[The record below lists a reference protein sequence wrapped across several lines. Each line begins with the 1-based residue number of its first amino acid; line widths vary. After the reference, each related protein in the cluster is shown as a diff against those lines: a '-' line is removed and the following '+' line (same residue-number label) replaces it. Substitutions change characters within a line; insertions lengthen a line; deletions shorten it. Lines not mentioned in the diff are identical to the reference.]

1 MNSKKT
7 KLLEGSIVKSLF
19 TLTVPIIL
27 ANILQV
33 GYQLTDAF
41 WVGRLGS
48 AAVASVSISFPIT
61 FLLISLGGGFAIA
74 GSILIAQYVG
84 ARNDKMVNHVAAQ
97 TILMVSLVSVVLGAV
112 GYFLAPTILHLM
124 GVAPDVFA
132 DAVGFM
138 RVSFVGLV
146 FTFGFVMFQSIM
158 RGIGQVKMPMY
169 IVLGTVILNFALD
182 PIFIFGWGRIPGYG
196 VMGAAMATFG
206 TQTLAALI
214 GFIILLNG
222 KYGIHLKF
230 ADFTP
235 DFKFIN
241 KAFWLGLPASI
252 EQSARAL
259 GMTMMISL
267 ITGFGTLAVAG
278 YGAGSNILQ
287 FVVIPALGLSM
298 AISVL
303 VGQNL
308 GAGNIKRAADTARL
322 GATIS
327 FIGLTIIG
335 VLSFI
340 FAPQLMSFFV
350 PGEPLVIQAG
360 TVFVRTVSLTFGFM
374 GVQMALAGVF
384 RAAGD
389 MVATMILALV
399 SLWVLQLPLAYVLSR
414 HTSLGIR
421 GIWWAFPISNILI
434 ALITVAWYAKGSWKK
449 KKLTHE
455 EKFAEQ
461 VSEEIFIE
469 EGTR

>member
-1 MNSKKT
+1 MNSKKA

-19 TLTVPIIL
+19 TLAVPIIL

-303 VGQNL
+303 VGQNM

-322 GATIS
+322 GAVIS

-340 FAPQLMSFFV
+340 FAPQLMAFFV

-414 HTSLGIR
+414 HTSLGIQ
-421 GIWWAFPISNILI
+421 GIWLAFPISNIAI

-449 KKLTHE
+449 KKLTRD

-469 EGTR
+469 EGSR